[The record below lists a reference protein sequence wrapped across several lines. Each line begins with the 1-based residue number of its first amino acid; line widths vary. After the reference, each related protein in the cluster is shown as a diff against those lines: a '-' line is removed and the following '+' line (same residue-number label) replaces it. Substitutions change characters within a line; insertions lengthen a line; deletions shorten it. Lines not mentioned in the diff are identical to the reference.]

1 MLGEECLR
9 QNYHSEATISETFI
23 NLLPEAIANLD
34 LELVEP
40 NAHSRAAQCVG
51 KRQRNGLL
59 VLRRVA
65 QENIPLFQ
73 EFILK
78 GRHLAHRDEK
88 PRPSFFFRKE
98 FTSSSQYMYWRIP
111 QSNIRPG
118 LPARRVGEER
128 STPLLS
134 ACPHPV
140 P

>member
-73 EFILK
+73 KFLLK
-78 GRHLAHRDEK
+78 RRYLAHGDTK
-88 PRPSFFFRKE
+88 PPPRFSFLPSF
-98 FTSSSQYMYWRIP
+98 T
-111 QSNIRPG
+111 
-118 LPARRVGEER
+118 
-128 STPLLS
+128 
-134 ACPHPV
+134 
-140 P
+140 

>member
-59 VLRRVA
+59 VLRRGA
-65 QENIPLFQ
+65 QENIQLFQ

-78 GRHLAHRDEK
+78 GRHRAQGSRRHWRRCFCLDEV
-88 PRPSFFFRKE
+88 
-98 FTSSSQYMYWRIP
+98 T
-111 QSNIRPG
+111 
-118 LPARRVGEER
+118 
-128 STPLLS
+128 
-134 ACPHPV
+134 
-140 P
+140 